1 MRTLDDAFA
10 AFKRDWLAGADPD
23 VGAYADAVPPDQQDA
38 FADLVDTWI
47 ALAPDVAPA
56 LGVTQARV
64 AADPSLAALAAA
76 YAAAPGSLAVLL
88 AQLRATRRWSV
99 GELAGA
105 FAARVGLPGASTP
118 KVSDYLERVERG
130 EHEGTSVSR
139 RALDALGELLGVGAD
154 ALTRAALPAVAPQA
168 EAAGGARFRG
178 TAEAVTADAGEEL
191 RRLAD
196 ALRTPAPAGW
206 DEVDELF
213 CAGR

>member
-23 VGAYADAVPPDQQDA
+23 VGVYADSVPADQQHS

-47 ALAPDVAPA
+47 ALAPEVVAA
-56 LGVTQARV
+56 AGVMQARMT
-64 AADPSLAALAAA
+64 ADASLTALAAA
-76 YAAAPGSLAVLL
+76 YAAAPGSLGALL
-88 AQLRATRRWSV
+88 GELRGTRRWSV

-105 FAARVGLPGASTP
+105 FAARVGLPGASAT
-118 KVSDYLERVERG
+118 KVSEYLGRVERG

-154 ALTRAALPAVAPQA
+154 ALTRAALPPVTSQTQAAGGVRFRTTA
-168 EAAGGARFRG
+168 EAAA
-178 TAEAVTADAGEEL
+178 AEAGEEL
-191 RRLAD
+191 RRLAV
-196 ALRTPAPAGW
+196 ALRTPVPAGW